1 MPRESSTPVETPLP
15 QYCDTKTGR
24 PCPYHLEIELI
35 REWKKLGLGEIV
47 VITRSRNQWMKATIV
62 SLFICL
68 FGIIIS
74 GIWGGFTLAADI
86 GQISGG
92 AMTRLEQVENRVSQD
107 NAEIQRISRSTSD
120 AQTTMLV
127 TLGETREQLRSI
139 DARLQRI
146 EDAQTRNRR

>member
-1 MPRESSTPVETPLP
+1 MARDNSTPVETPIP
-15 QYCDTKTGR
+15 KYCDTTAGR

-47 VITRSRNQWMKATIV
+47 VMTRNRNQWMKATIV

-74 GIWGGFTLAADI
+74 GIWGGFTLAADV

-107 NAEIQRISRSTSD
+107 QVEIQRISRSTSD